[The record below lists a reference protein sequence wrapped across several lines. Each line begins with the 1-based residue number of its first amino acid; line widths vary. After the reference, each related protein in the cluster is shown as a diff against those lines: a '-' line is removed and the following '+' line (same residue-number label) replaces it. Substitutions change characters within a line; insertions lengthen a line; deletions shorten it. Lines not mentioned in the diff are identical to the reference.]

1 MLNYSAKIFALLIL
15 FNSIIFSQQIEH
27 PKFSLTGIKVN
38 ISYDL
43 AEDDS
48 IKILTADSEKR
59 LVNEFLFT
67 KNSPRQ
73 EIIFNNAGSYSFY
86 IDGEEKSISTI
97 RIIPGWFS
105 LIPPVLA
112 IFLALVIRQVIV
124 SLAAGIYV
132 GAFFIY
138 DYDPFI
144 AFLRFADS
152 IVLNSLTDPDHM
164 FVITFTLLIGGVV
177 GIITKNGGTAG
188 LANIITKLAK
198 TARSGMIAS
207 WLMGLAVFFDDYANS
222 LIIGNM
228 MRPITDKLRISREKL
243 AYIVDSTAAP
253 IASVVI
259 ISTWIGYELGLIGEG
274 LKIIGSTENAYDVF
288 ISTIPYRFYPI
299 AALFFVFATSYFQ
312 RDFGPMYRAEK
323 RARLTG
329 KLFETLSSEAKTVSE
344 DELGIGK
351 AKPKWYNAAV
361 PILMILFGTVAGLI
375 YTGIT
380 KLEEIGSSNYS
391 IQNIISNSD
400 SYSALLWAS
409 LLACFIAIVMTVW
422 QGIQSLSDVINSW
435 YKGVQSMLLACIIL
449 VLAWSI
455 SNVTTELM
463 TADYLISIVSDAIN
477 PRFLPV
483 IVFIVCAFISF
494 ATGTSWGTMAIVM
507 PIVIPLASLLSDNF
521 GFAGDDKIIIIHGVI
536 SSVLTGSVFGDH
548 CSPIADTTILSSIA
562 SKCNHIDH
570 VRTQLPYA
578 MLVGIICMAA
588 GDIPTAFGFSP
599 YFSLVI
605 IFGVLITF
613 LFVFGKKLPEVPQK
627 RMSRID

>member
-1 MLNYSAKIFALLIL
+1 MIKYCIKIISFFTFIT
-15 FNSIIFSQQIEH
+15 SITFSQQIDH
-27 PKFSLTGIKVN
+27 PKFSLSGINFSVTYN
-38 ISYDL
+38 TSNDDTTTIL
-43 AEDDS
+43 A
-48 IKILTADSEKR
+48 ADSEKK
-59 LVNEFLFT
+59 LIDKFIFH
-67 KNSPRQ
+67 KNFNKQ
-73 EIIFNNAGSYSFY
+73 EILFKQSGNYSFY
-86 IDGEEKSISTI
+86 VEGENKPISTI
-97 RIIPGWFS
+97 RILPGWFS
-105 LIPPVLA
+105 LIPPILA
-112 IFLALVIRQVIV
+112 ILLALVIRQVII
-124 SLAAGIYV
+124 SLAAGIYI

-138 DYDPFI
+138 DYNPFI
-144 AFLRFADS
+144 AFLRFADT
-152 IVLNSLTDPDHM
+152 IILNSLTDIDHM

-177 GIITKNGGTAG
+177 GIITRNGGTAG
-188 LANIITKLAK
+188 LANIITKLAR
-198 TARSGMIAS
+198 TSRSGMISS

-274 LKIIGSTENAYDVF
+274 LKIIGSSENAYDVF
-288 ISTIPYRFYPI
+288 IGTIPYRFYPI
-299 AALFFVFATSYFQ
+299 AALFFVFATSFLQ

-329 KLFETLSSEAKTVSE
+329 KLYDTISSEVKSVSQE
-344 DELGIGK
+344 EIGAGI
-351 AKPKWYNAAV
+351 AKPKWYNAAI
-361 PILMILFGTVAGLI
+361 PILIILFGTIGGLF
-375 YTGIT
+375 YTGIV
-380 KLEEIGSSNYS
+380 KLDELGSLDYS
-391 IQNIISNSD
+391 VQDIISNSD
-400 SYSALLWAS
+400 SYSALLWSS
-409 LLACFIAIVMTVW
+409 LLACFAAIIMTVW
-422 QGIQSLSDVINSW
+422 QKIQSLTDVVNSW

-483 IVFIVCAFISF
+483 IVFIICAFISF

-521 GFAGDDKIIIIHGVI
+521 GFSADDKILIIHGVI
-536 SSVLTGSVFGDH
+536 SSVLAGSVFGDH

-578 MLVGIICMAA
+578 VIVGFICMAA

-599 YFSLVI
+599 YFSLII
-605 IFGVLITF
+605 IFAALVGVLFI
-613 LFVFGKKLPEVPQK
+613 FGKKVPEIAK
-627 RMSRID
+627 SRIMSVD

>member
-1 MLNYSAKIFALLIL
+1 LLNHSGKIFLLFIL
-15 FNSIIFSQQIEH
+15 FNSVILSQHIDH

-38 ISYDL
+38 ISYNL
-43 AEDDS
+43 TGNDS
-48 IKILTADSEKR
+48 IKIFAADSDQR
-59 LVNEFLFT
+59 LVNELLFT
-67 KNSPRQ
+67 KNFPNQ
-73 EIIFNNAGSYSFY
+73 EIIFNTAGSYSFY
-86 IDGEEKSISTI
+86 IEGEEESISTI

-243 AYIVDSTAAP
+243 SYIVDSTAAP

-329 KLFETLSSEAKTVSE
+329 KLYETLSSEAKSVSE
-344 DELGIGK
+344 DELGMDK
-351 AKPKWYNAAV
+351 TQPKWYNAAV

-422 QGIQSLSDVINSW
+422 QRIQSLSDVINSW

-521 GFAGDDKIIIIHGVI
+521 GFAGDDKLIIIHGVI

-578 MLVGIICMAA
+578 MLVGIVCMAA

-627 RMSRID
+627 RMARID